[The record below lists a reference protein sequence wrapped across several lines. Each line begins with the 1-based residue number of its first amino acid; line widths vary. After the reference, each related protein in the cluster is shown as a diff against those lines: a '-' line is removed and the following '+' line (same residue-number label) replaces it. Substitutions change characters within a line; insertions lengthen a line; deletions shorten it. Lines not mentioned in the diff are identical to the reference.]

1 MVILIVVGCSI
12 VVLGVLVGLQQVVTY
27 QAQIALEKYNE
38 YQKQQTADSPT
49 KLNPITTQP
58 TPTPEPKPVRLTP
71 SPTPPT
77 TESKPITTPVQVP
90 TPAVPPISKSTS
102 KSSQNCLGNAR
113 CINGTVT
120 KIIDGDTI
128 KVDGQS
134 IRFALASAPELSES
148 GGTEARDFI
157 DILCPVGSTALV
169 DEDDGQTEG
178 IYERIIGVIYCNG
191 KNLNEELVES
201 SNGYLSSMFCSKSE
215 FSNDTWAQK
224 YGC

>member
-1 MVILIVVGCSI
+1 MILVGCSI
-12 VVLGVLVGLQQVVTY
+12 VVLGVIIGLQQVVSY
-27 QAQIALEKYNE
+27 QAQIALEKYYE
-38 YQKQQTADSPT
+38 YQKRQAADSET
-49 KLNPITTQP
+49 KSIPITTQP
-58 TPTPEPKPVRLTP
+58 TPQPK
-71 SPTPPT
+71 
-77 TESKPITTPVQVP
+77 TTPVQVQSP
-90 TPAVPPISKSTS
+90 TTTPEHKPAPVPVQSQTTPDVPPISKATS
-102 KSSQNCLGNAR
+102 KLSQNCLGNAR

-134 IRFALASAPELSES
+134 IRFALASAPELNKS

-157 DILCPVGSTALV
+157 DLLCPVGSTALV

-178 IYERIIGVIYCNG
+178 SYGRIIGVIYCNG

-201 SNGYLSSMFCSKSE
+201 GNGYLASMFCSKSE
-215 FSNDTWAQK
+215 FSNETWTQK